1 MAAEAPF
8 FRDIALVFVAAL
20 AGGALAQ
27 WARQPLFVG
36 YIIGGLLVSPFTPG
50 PAVQDVHTFELF
62 AQIGVVL
69 LMFSIGVEFSLAE
82 IARLGTP
89 VLLGAPAAMGFVIL
103 IATGVG
109 TLLGW
114 PIGQAVAVG
123 AAISVAS
130 TMVVAKLL
138 AERGELHA
146 PHARLAIATLLME
159 DIIVVAMIVLLPVLA
174 GETAERTRALAIAL
188 LRAAIV
194 LLPFFYLANRVVPQ
208 ALARVARRGNPEM
221 FILVAMAIGVGT
233 AALSS
238 SLGLSLAL
246 GAFLGGLIIS
256 ESEFTH
262 EVLARVLPMR
272 DLFGALFFVSVGT
285 LVRPA
290 DLAAGGPVLLV
301 LLLLIIPGKFGL
313 RTLVLRLFRYPMPM
327 AALVSLH
334 LAQTGEFT
342 FVLAQVARSAGL
354 LPDGV
359 YQGILAASLVSI
371 LVTAGVSSL
380 GHRWIEEPPALEV
393 SDLDKIGPAPAR
405 VLICGFGRVGG
416 TIGEALDTFGIPY
429 TVVDLD
435 FNAIQALRTRGIPC
449 VYGDV
454 AGEPVLR
461 TAGAATARLAVV
473 AIPDFERTR
482 LAVRRLRQINPDM
495 AILARSTHALQRTAL
510 MEAGATEVIQP
521 EFEAAQTLLRHGL
534 ERLDVPHEQIKAYM
548 LGQDHVLAYAELPE
562 EAAPLELLQTRTL
575 TIGPGFCA
583 NVSLED
589 AGVREHTG
597 VSVLALRQHDGPE
610 VLNPP
615 PETVMRPGDQVT
627 VIGMPDQIALFERLN
642 SHARPCGERA
652 GR

>member
-1 MAAEAPF
+1 MPAEAPF

-20 AGGALAQ
+20 LGGALAQ

-36 YIIGGLLVSPFTPG
+36 YIIGGLLISPFTPG
-50 PAVQDVHTFELF
+50 PAVHDVRTFELF

-69 LMFSIGVEFSLAE
+69 LMFSIGIEFSLAE
-82 IARLGTP
+82 IARLGSP
-89 VLLGAPAAMGFVIL
+89 AVLGAPVVMGLIIV

-109 TLLGW
+109 VLLHW
-114 PIGQAVAVG
+114 PLGQAAAVG
-123 AAISVAS
+123 ATISVAS

-146 PHARLAIATLLME
+146 PHARLAIATLLTE
-159 DIIVVAMIVLLPVLA
+159 DIIVVAMIVLLPALA
-174 GETAERTRALAIAL
+174 GETAVRTRALAVAL
-188 LRAAIV
+188 ARAAIV

-208 ALARVARRGNPEM
+208 VMARVARRGNPEM

-238 SLGLSLAL
+238 GLGLSLAL

-285 LVRPA
+285 LIRPT
-290 DLAAGGPVLLV
+290 DLASGGPILLI
-301 LLLLIIPGKFGL
+301 LLLLIIPGKFGV
-313 RTLVLRLFRYPMPM
+313 RSLVLRLFRYPWPT
-327 AALVSLH
+327 AALVGVH

-359 YQGILAASLVSI
+359 YQAILAASLVSI
-371 LVTAGVSSL
+371 LVTAGVSGL
-380 GHRWIEEPPALEV
+380 GHRWIEEPRTVGA
-393 SDLDKIGPAPAR
+393 SDPGEIRRVQAH

-416 TIGEALDTFGIPY
+416 TIGEALEAFGISY
-429 TVVDLD
+429 AVVDLD
-435 FNAIQALRTRGIPC
+435 FSVIEALRLRGIPC

-454 AGEPVLR
+454 ASEPVLR
-461 TAGAATARLAVV
+461 TAGAATARLAVL
-473 AIPDFERTR
+473 ATPDFERTR
-482 LAVRRLRQINPDM
+482 LAVRRLREISPGLP
-495 AILARSTHALQRTAL
+495 ILARSTHALQRSAL
-510 MEAGATEVIQP
+510 LEAGATEVIQP

-534 ERLDVPHEQIKAYM
+534 ERLGIPHDKVKTYM
-548 LGQDHVLAYAELPE
+548 LRQEHVLAHAEMPE
-562 EAAPLELLQTRTL
+562 EAAPLELLQTRTV
-575 TIGPGFCA
+575 TVGPGFCA
-583 NVSLED
+583 NVSLRD
-589 AGVREHTG
+589 AGIRERTG
-597 VSVLALRQHDGPE
+597 VSVLALRGRDGGE

-615 PETVMRPGDQVT
+615 PETVLRPNDKVT

-642 SHARPCGERA
+642 GRPDPEEEQSRL
-652 GR
+652 